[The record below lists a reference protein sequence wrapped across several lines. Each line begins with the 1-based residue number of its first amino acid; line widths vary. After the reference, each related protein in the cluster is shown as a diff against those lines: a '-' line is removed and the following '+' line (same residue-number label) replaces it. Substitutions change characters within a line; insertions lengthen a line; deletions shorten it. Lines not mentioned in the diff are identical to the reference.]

1 MKIACN
7 EALKMANCAIND
19 IDFLDIYSCFPS
31 AIKIAC
37 DEMNIDINTNKDL
50 TVTGGLPYFG
60 GPGNNYVTHSISEIM
75 HKVRN
80 NIGAKG
86 LVTAN
91 GNYIT
96 KQSVGI
102 YSSEQPSKMFAPT
115 NPSLYQAKINK
126 DKGPSFIEEANGNA
140 YIETYTVIN
149 DREGPSFSI
158 LFGRLNDG
166 SRFIANTPNDKD
178 LLLDMMTN
186 DYLNIRGKVEC
197 KDNINIFKPM

>member
-1 MKIACN
+1 MIDYINLLIAKSN
-7 EALKMANCAIND
+7 EC
-19 IDFLDIYSCFPS
+19 
-31 AIKIAC
+31 
-37 DEMNIDINTNKDL
+37 
-50 TVTGGLPYFG
+50 
-60 GPGNNYVTHSISEIM
+60 
-75 HKVRN
+75 
-80 NIGAKG
+80 
-86 LVTAN
+86 
-91 GNYIT
+91 
-96 KQSVGI
+96 
-102 YSSEQPSKMFAPT
+102 
-115 NPSLYQAKINK
+115 YQAKINK

-186 DYLNIRGKVEC
+186 DYLNIRGKVEY